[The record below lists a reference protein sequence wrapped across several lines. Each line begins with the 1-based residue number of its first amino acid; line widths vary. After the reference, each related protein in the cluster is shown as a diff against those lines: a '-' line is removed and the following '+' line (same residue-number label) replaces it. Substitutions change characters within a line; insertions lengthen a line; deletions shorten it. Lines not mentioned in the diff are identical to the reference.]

1 LFHRQQLA
9 PRDLLAVG
17 GEAMP
22 RTKKPDAPKF
32 EPVFIADYRPEV
44 RSLATPEAERA
55 KMQSED
61 FSRIV
66 AERALAELKRLE
78 VLKQHL
84 GFEGLLGD
92 NLLVLLTA
100 VARKYVPGFA
110 VEVGKTLKP
119 GRKKIGD
126 RFKTVTEVE
135 RRQFERNL
143 PSISAAIESVAA
155 ERRPAI
161 RPQELSTKYFA
172 CRREIEA
179 NPQSLF
185 MLGLWRQAMPTLQ
198 QGDLPDFEFMFWEIE
213 RTCFGAT
220 TPHNVERLRPR
231 KS

>member
-1 LFHRQQLA
+1 
-9 PRDLLAVG
+9 
-17 GEAMP
+17 MP
-22 RTKKPDAPKF
+22 RSKKPDAPKF

-55 KMQSED
+55 KMQSEE
-61 FSRIV
+61 FTRIV
-66 AERALAELKRLE
+66 VTSAKAELIRLM
-78 VLKQHL
+78 VLQKHL
-84 GFEGLLGD
+84 GLEEGLTSG
-92 NLLVLLTA
+92 NLLVLLIT

-119 GRKKIGD
+119 GPKKIGD

-135 RRQFERNL
+135 RRKFERDL

-161 RPQELSTKYFA
+161 RPPELSTKYFA
-172 CRREIEA
+172 YLREIKA
-179 NPQSLF
+179 NEQAAALLHYWRLMLPSLDAEDLQFFDSLF
-185 MLGLWRQAMPTLQ
+185 WQCESNSL
-198 QGDLPDFEFMFWEIE
+198 
-213 RTCFGAT
+213 GAT